1 MSDSPQLHRQW
12 KVLRLLDS
20 SRTGWTLNELVSETD
35 VSKKT
40 VRRDLRVLQAQFP
53 VSEVTQDG
61 VKRWRMTPLKEQL
74 NFQLTELMA
83 VYLSSCL
90 LEPLA
95 GTPFWEGSR
104 SVVQKV
110 KGALGAS
117 GVQYLQKMAAGLAT
131 TATGSGNYEQ
141 RGELIDQL
149 LVGIE
154 DHAVTEIRYQSL
166 QAEVPQSRSVHP
178 LGLVHHRGRLYLI
191 AWSPDHDDVRNY
203 KVDRIESAQVQSQR
217 FELPLEFDL
226 SDWLRQCFGVW
237 RSSREALQTIRVRFL
252 PQAARYVMESTWHES
267 QQLTPQPDGSLI
279 AEFHLPDTEE
289 IKRWVLSFGQ
299 TATVLEPA
307 ALVQDMRQELQ
318 QTLQSYSGDDREH
331 TDRPQYADDRDHG

>member
-226 SDWLRQCFGVW
+226 SDWAPSVLWRVAQQP
-237 RSSREALQTIRVRFL
+237 RSSADDPRPVSAAGGPLRHGIHLARIAAADATAGWQSDRRIPSARHRGNQTL
-252 PQAARYVMESTWHES
+252 GPQLR
-267 QQLTPQPDGSLI
+267 PDGDR
-279 AEFHLPDTEE
+279 AGTTGPCPGHAA
-289 IKRWVLSFGQ
+289 G
-299 TATVLEPA
+299 TATDASKL
-307 ALVQDMRQELQ
+307 LR
-318 QTLQSYSGDDREH
+318 
-331 TDRPQYADDRDHG
+331 